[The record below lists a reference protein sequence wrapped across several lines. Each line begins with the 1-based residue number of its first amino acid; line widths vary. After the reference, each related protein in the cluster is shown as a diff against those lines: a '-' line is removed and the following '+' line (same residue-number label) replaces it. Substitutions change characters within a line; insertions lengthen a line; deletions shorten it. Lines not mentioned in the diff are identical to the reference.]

1 MSQRERYERGGIG
14 RWYWD
19 YRDRAVLEFVDY
31 GSGQSKGRVLDVGC
45 GEMITTRR
53 IPGAVGMDLDQGDA
67 RGSVY
72 ALPFK
77 DESFDT
83 VLFSEV
89 IEHLRRPWA
98 AIVEIRRVLKT
109 GGRIIMLFP
118 NDRTFKLAWF
128 LCGMWGEITRDR
140 GHMYQWEPLK
150 AWAMLHLCDFRVIVQ
165 RSIPFK
171 YWPLS
176 LHHIIVGEKC

>member
-1 MSQRERYERGGIG
+1 MSQLERYEQGGIG

-19 YRDRAVLEFVDY
+19 FRDRAIMDLSPT
-31 GSGQSKGRVLDVGC
+31 GKILDVGC
-45 GEMITTRR
+45 GEMITTRK
-53 IPGAVGMDLDQGDA
+53 IGAIGMDVDNGDV

-89 IEHLRRPWA
+89 IEHLNRPRA

-140 GHMYQWEPLK
+140 GHLYQWEPLK
-150 AWAMLHLCDFRVIVQ
+150 AWAILYLNYFRVTFQ

-171 YWPLS
+171 YWPFS